1 MQEIKDQKKSKFDYS
16 LVSNEDADFL
26 KQRINK
32 IQNILQSDATKVGEQ
47 FYLAQQR
54 LATYG
59 HGTFGSWIESLK
71 ISKDS
76 VYRYINRYSFIANC
90 DNQSDIETFESLQK
104 SLTYDVSKP
113 SAPREAVQK
122 VLDGDITTHKEYKEL
137 EKKLKQS
144 EEANKTLDGLLSEKA
159 DTISALEQQVKNK
172 PKPEVVEK
180 EVEVEKVPDDYDY
193 IKGAFENIKGTN
205 EMYKEQNEELRR
217 ELKSYSNQPNVD
229 NSELLAKKEKL
240 EAEISTLENVSG
252 LGEEI
257 NDFINRVSSYE
268 YQIDMRK
275 LASKRDVLKSI
286 HEAIDG
292 LKKWCSDFENELPTQ
307 NFIEGEIN
315 HE

>member
-1 MQEIKDQKKSKFDYS
+1 MQEVTLSNDLTQLTTEIRAYQAVGNKAIFEIGSRIKKVKQEDLSHGQYGKWVESVGLDRHKADKF
-16 LVSNEDADFL
+16 
-26 KQRINK
+26 I
-32 IQNILQSDATKVGEQ
+32 
-47 FYLAQQR
+47 
-54 LATYG
+54 
-59 HGTFGSWIESLK
+59 K
-71 ISKDS
+71 ISDELSNGSTSTNLGFEGLYQIATMPAEERNQPQQLDS
-76 VYRYINRYSFIANC
+76 GEIKKPDEMTVRELR
-90 DNQSDIETFESLQK
+90 ETK
-104 SLTYDVSKP
+104 
-113 SAPREAVQK
+113 
-122 VLDGDITTHKEYKEL
+122 
-137 EKKLKQS
+137 KKLKQS
-144 EEANKTLDGLLSEKA
+144 EEANKTLDGILSENA
-159 DTISALEQQVKNK
+159 ETISALEQQVKNK